1 MRVMEL
7 REPAQLSV
15 TRWSLPSGRC
25 PSRPG
30 EIALRVAATAVCRT
44 DLQLVTG
51 DLEARRLP
59 IVPGHQVV
67 GHVTALGSGVTDWQV
82 GDRAGVTWLGGA
94 DGTCAFCRSGRE
106 NLCPRPRSPV
116 GTATAAMPTR

>member
-7 REPAQLSV
+7 REPALISTNPLVSV
-15 TRWSLPSGRC
+15 ERDPAAPG
-25 PSRPG
+25 PG
-30 EIALRVAATAVCRT
+30 EIALRVTATAVCRT

-67 GHVTALGSGVTDWQV
+67 GHVTAVGEGVADWRVEYPCRGPRCGAGSRRVSAS
-82 GDRAGVTWLGGA
+82 R
-94 DGTCAFCRSGRE
+94 
-106 NLCPRPRSPV
+106 
-116 GTATAAMPTR
+116 PTRSFRCSRPS